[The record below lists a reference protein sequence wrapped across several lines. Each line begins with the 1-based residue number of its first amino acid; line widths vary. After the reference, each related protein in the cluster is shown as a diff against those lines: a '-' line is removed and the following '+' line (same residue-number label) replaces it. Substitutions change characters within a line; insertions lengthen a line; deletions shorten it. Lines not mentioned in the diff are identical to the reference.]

1 MCCLYK
7 RKRECTFLFLVIKL
21 VNQFYMELAVEMFH
35 KYGFFLLYRQFVMS
49 SVFLEL
55 EILIHSGNSAIKK
68 LEIVLPILGFLTQT
82 EDISVYHL
90 QSLLLMK
97 LLIPISTQQL
107 FSKVKN
113 LERWLIDLR
122 SLGVTTFLSISSL
135 FHTQERLLGA

>member
-1 MCCLYK
+1 
-7 RKRECTFLFLVIKL
+7 

-122 SLGVTTFLSISSL
+122 SLGVTTFLNISSL
-135 FHTQERLLGA
+135 FHTQERLLDA